1 MPDLTEEEPILAEL
15 RALGFVVEH
24 IEDLYHRPLDYRPAM
39 PLLVS
44 WIPRVQ
50 DETVKEMLVRAVTD
64 RAARGIAGPT
74 LIDAFERVEDKPD
87 EEWSDFRWVI
97 GHALDTVAEP
107 GILDG
112 MIRISR
118 DPRYGRAREMVVLGL
133 GRINRPEAVRTL
145 IDLLDDPEVAGH
157 AVKGLAKLQPP
168 EARSAL
174 ERFVDHEQGWV
185 RLAARRAIAGI
196 DRKAAKA

>member
-1 MPDLTEEEPILAEL
+1 VPDLTEEQPILAEL
-15 RALGFVVEH
+15 RALGLDVEH
-24 IEDLYHRPLDYRPAM
+24 IQDLYNRPLDYRPAM

-44 WIPRVQ
+44 WIPRVE

-74 LIDAFERVEDKPD
+74 LIDAFERADD
-87 EEWSDFRWVI
+87 YADSFRWAV
-97 GHALDTVAEP
+97 GNALETVAEP
-107 GILDG
+107 GILDA
-112 MIRISR
+112 MIRLAR
-118 DPRYGRAREMVVLGL
+118 ERRYGKAREMVVLGL
-133 GRINRPEAVRTL
+133 GRIKRPEAVRTL

-196 DRKAAKA
+196 DRKAGKA